1 MQILNAEEMRRVIT
15 RLAMQA
21 AEAEKGTDFVL
32 IGIRTRGVILARR
45 MQAELARL
53 EGVNVPVGILDISLY
68 RDDLLDGCDA
78 VFKGSEVDFDI
89 EGKNVVICGG
99 GLSACDTAIE
109 YGAKGRKISIVEMLP
124 DVGNDVM
131 VVNKIS
137 VDRLLKEY
145 GVELLTSTRVVGI
158 TDEGVEVEHE
168 GAKRVVP
175 ADVIVSAFGR
185 SRNLELA
192 DAIQNAYPTKTTI
205 IGDCMKPA
213 KAGPAI
219 REGFY
224 AAMALK

>member
-89 EGKNVVICGG
+89 EGKNVVLCDDVIFTGRTVRAALAA
-99 GLSACDTAIE
+99 LSSLGRARAVRLYTLVDRGHRELPFRADGVGKNVPTARSERIVVHFAE
-109 YGAKGRKISIVEMLP
+109 TDGA
-124 DVGNDVM
+124 D
-131 VVNKIS
+131 S
-137 VDRLLKEY
+137 VDLYK
-145 GVELLTSTRVVGI
+145 
-158 TDEGVEVEHE
+158 
-168 GAKRVVP
+168 
-175 ADVIVSAFGR
+175 
-185 SRNLELA
+185 
-192 DAIQNAYPTKTTI
+192 
-205 IGDCMKPA
+205 
-213 KAGPAI
+213 
-219 REGFY
+219 
-224 AAMALK
+224 

>member
-89 EGKNVVICGG
+89 EGKNVV
-99 GLSACDTAIE
+99 LCDDVIYTGRTVRAALAAISSMGRAKSVRLFTLIDRGHRELPFRADGVGKNVPTARTERIVVHFTE
-109 YGAKGRKISIVEMLP
+109 TDGADS
-124 DVGNDVM
+124 
-131 VVNKIS
+131 
-137 VDRLLKEY
+137 
-145 GVELLTSTRVVGI
+145 VELY
-158 TDEGVEVEHE
+158 
-168 GAKRVVP
+168 K
-175 ADVIVSAFGR
+175 
-185 SRNLELA
+185 
-192 DAIQNAYPTKTTI
+192 
-205 IGDCMKPA
+205 
-213 KAGPAI
+213 
-219 REGFY
+219 
-224 AAMALK
+224 